1 MKSFS
6 VRNFEIRQGKR
17 PKGKK
22 MKVSLNWL
30 KRHVDL
36 PESVAEIEKALTS
49 IGLEVEGIEEPG
61 KVYDKLVVAKVLTCE
76 NHPDSDHLHITTVNN
91 GTETIQIVCGA
102 PNVAAGQ
109 TVVLAPI
116 GAELPMNDGTVLK
129 MKKSKIRGVES
140 FGMICAEDEI
150 GLSDDH
156 GGIMVLDDSIPAGTP
171 FVSLGMYDVCFELNV
186 TPNRPDALCH
196 RGVARELAAKFGREL
211 KSLSYNLVE
220 CEESAADAA
229 SLEVVPGCGC
239 SRYTGRVIKGVE
251 VKPSPSWL
259 AKLLHA
265 VGMNSIN
272 NVVDI
277 TNFILMD
284 VGQPLHSFDMDQLKG
299 SMIKVRRAVK
309 GEKIQTIDHTDH
321 ELTEAE
327 LVICDGD
334 RPVAVAGTMGGVES
348 EIVDSTKN
356 VFLESAYFNPTIVRK
371 QAKRLGISSD
381 SSYRFERGID
391 VTTQDEYSKYACA
404 MIQEVAGGKVF
415 KGSVE
420 YTGEDHPKELRKVEL
435 RVSRVAK
442 IIGMEVPAE
451 QIKSLLTG
459 INLAVA
465 GETAEAMTFVI
476 PGNRPDLEREVD
488 LIEEV
493 ARLVGFDNIPY
504 SLPKFTMQPND
515 LPAIEVMNRKIRK
528 TLSAMGLH
536 ECLSLRFTSKARTEA
551 IFGAES
557 DDDRRT
563 KPAPLLNPL
572 SEEQG
577 VVPTSLLPNLLKA
590 VAENEKNRPGS
601 IRLFEVAKGQFKRD
615 RKDVRDPGFDES
627 NLVALTIAG
636 AFDVDPLNDKPKQ
649 IDFAAFKGFV
659 VSFFKRLGLVVE
671 VRTPSKLEVFLHPG
685 KQAEVVCNG
694 TVVGTFGALHPSVL
708 GANDISY
715 ETFVLEANL
724 DLMEKE
730 SHKKI
735 IFQAFSR
742 QVPSS
747 RDISIEV
754 AKSMT
759 HEEIVARIKGFN
771 PKNLAKITLK
781 SIYEGEKIEAGKK
794 NMVYSLVYQAMDR
807 TLTDDEVNKAHNK
820 LRDKLVGNGDIVLR

>member
-1 MKSFS
+1 
-6 VRNFEIRQGKR
+6 
-17 PKGKK
+17 

-36 PESVAEIEKALTS
+36 PESVAEVEKALTS
-49 IGLEVEGIEEPG
+49 VGLEVEGIEEPG

-91 GTETIQIVCGA
+91 GKEVIQIVCGA

-116 GAELPMNDGTVLK
+116 GAELPMSDGTVLK

-211 KSLSYNLVE
+211 KPLTYNLVE
-220 CEESAADAA
+220 EAEAASSAA

-251 VKPSPSWL
+251 VKQSPSWL
-259 AKLLHA
+259 SKLLHT

-371 QAKRLGISSD
+371 QAKRLGIGSD

-391 VTTQDEYSKYACA
+391 VSTQDEYSKYACA
-404 MIQEVAGGKVF
+404 MIQKVAGGKVL
-415 KGSVE
+415 KGCVE
-420 YTGEDHPKELRKVEL
+420 YTGEDHQKELNKVDL

-442 IIGMEVPAE
+442 IIGMDIAADV
-451 QIKSLLTG
+451 IRKHLTS
-459 INLAVA
+459 INLKLVA
-465 GETAEAMTFVI
+465 ENGETMTFEI

-504 SLPKFTMQPND
+504 SLPKFTMQPNE
-515 LPAIEVMNRKIRK
+515 LPAVEVMNRKIRR

-536 ECLSLRFTSKARTEA
+536 ECLNLRFTSKARTEA
-551 IFGAES
+551 LFGAES
-557 DDDRRT
+557 DDRRT
-563 KPAPLLNPL
+563 KPAALLNPL
-572 SEEQG
+572 SEELG
-577 VVPTSLLPNLLKA
+577 VVPTSLLPNLLKN

-601 IRLFEVAKGQFKRD
+601 VRLFEVAKGQFKRD

-627 NLVALTIAG
+627 NLVALAIAG
-636 AFDVDPLNDKPKQ
+636 NFDVNPLNDKPAQ

-659 VSFFKRLGLVVE
+659 LSFFKRLGLVVE
-671 VRTPSKLEVFLHPG
+671 IRVPKTAENFLHPG
-685 KQAEVVCNG
+685 KQAEVVTTDGVVLG
-694 TVVGTFGALHPSVL
+694 TMGNLHPSAMKAL
-708 GANDISY
+708 EIGY
-715 ETFVLEANL
+715 ETYVLEANL
-724 DLMEKE
+724 DKMIEA

-754 AKSMT
+754 AKGMT
-759 HEEIVARIKGFN
+759 HEEILGRIKGLN
-771 PKNLAKITLK
+771 PKNLAKVVLK
-781 SIYEGEKIEAGKK
+781 SIYEGDKIEAGKK
-794 NMVYSLVYQAMDR
+794 NMVYSLTYQAMDR

-820 LRDKLVGNGDIVLR
+820 LRDKLVANGDIVLR

>member
-1 MKSFS
+1 
-6 VRNFEIRQGKR
+6 
-17 PKGKK
+17 
-22 MKVSLNWL
+22 MKVSLSWL

-116 GAELPMNDGTVLK
+116 GAELPMSDGTVLK

-196 RGVARELAAKFGREL
+196 RGVARELAAKFNRPL
-211 KSLSYNLVE
+211 KPLTYNLVE
-220 CEESAADAA
+220 EADAA
-229 SLEVVPGCGC
+229 SSAVSMEVVPGCGC
-239 SRYTGRVIKGVE
+239 SRYTARVIKGVE
-251 VKPSPSWL
+251 VKQSPSWL
-259 AKLLHA
+259 AKLLHT

-272 NVVDI
+272 NVVDV

-348 EIVDSTKN
+348 EIVDTTKN
-356 VFLESAYFNPTIVRK
+356 VLLESAYFNPTIVRK
-371 QAKRLGISSD
+371 QAKRLGIGSD

-391 VTTQDEYSKYACA
+391 TTTQDEYSKYACA
-404 MIQEVAGGKVF
+404 MIQEVAGGKVL
-415 KGSVE
+415 KGCVE
-420 YTGEDHPKELRKVEL
+420 YTGEDHQKELTKIDL

-442 IIGMEVPAE
+442 IIGMDIAADV
-451 QIKSLLTG
+451 IRKHLTS
-459 INLAVA
+459 INLKLAA
-465 GETAEAMTFVI
+465 ENGETMTFEI

-504 SLPKFTMQPND
+504 TMPKFTMQPNE
-515 LPAIEVMNRKIRK
+515 LPAVEVMNRKIRR

-536 ECLSLRFTSKARTEA
+536 ECLNLRFTSKARTEA
-551 IFGAES
+551 LFGAES
-557 DDDRRT
+557 DDRRS
-563 KPAPLLNPL
+563 KPALLLNPL
-572 SEEQG
+572 SEELG
-577 VVPTSLLPNLLKA
+577 AVPTSLLPNLLKN

-601 IRLFEVAKGQFKRD
+601 VRLFEVAKGQFKRE
-615 RKDVRDPGFDES
+615 RADVRDNGFDES
-627 NLVALTIAG
+627 NLLAMVVAG
-636 AFDVDPLNDKPKQ
+636 AFDVNPLNDKPAQ
-649 IDFAAFKGFV
+649 IDFAAFKGLV
-659 VSFFKRLGLVVE
+659 QTLFKRCGIVVDFRVPE
-671 VRTPSKLEVFLHPG
+671 KAEIFMHPG
-685 KQAEVVCNG
+685 KQTEIVCGKTVLG
-694 TVVGTFGALHPSVL
+694 TMGALHPSV
-708 GANDISY
+708 AKEFDIGY
-715 ETFVLEANL
+715 ETYVMEADL
-724 DLMEKE
+724 DKMIVA
-730 SHKKI
+730 SQKKI
-735 IFQAFSR
+735 TFQAFSR

-754 AKSMT
+754 DKGMT
-759 HEEIVARIKGFN
+759 HEEIIARIKGLN
-771 PKNLAKITLK
+771 PKNLAKIALK
-781 SIYEGEKIEAGKK
+781 SIYEGDKIEAGKK
-794 NMVYSLVYQAMDR
+794 NLVYSLVYQAMDR
-807 TLTDDEVNKAHNK
+807 TLTDDEVSKAHNK
-820 LRDKLVGNGDIVLR
+820 LRDKLVANGDITLR

>member
-1 MKSFS
+1 
-6 VRNFEIRQGKR
+6 
-17 PKGKK
+17 
-22 MKVSLNWL
+22 MKVSLSWL

-76 NHPDSDHLHITTVNN
+76 NHPDSDHLHITTVDN
-91 GTETIQIVCGA
+91 GKEVVQVVCGA

-116 GAELPMNDGTVLK
+116 GAELPMSDGSVLK

-211 KSLSYNLVE
+211 KPLAYNLVE
-220 CEESAADAA
+220 EAEAASSAA
-229 SLEVVPGCGC
+229 SVEVIPGCGC
-239 SRYTGRVIKGVE
+239 SRYTARVIKGVE
-251 VKPSPSWL
+251 VKQSPSWL
-259 AKLLHA
+259 AKLLHT

-299 SMIKVRRAVK
+299 SMIKVRRAAK

-348 EIVDSTKN
+348 EIVDTTKN
-356 VFLESAYFNPTIVRK
+356 VLLESAYFNPTIVRK
-371 QAKRLGISSD
+371 QAKRLGIGSD

-391 VTTQDEYSKYACA
+391 TTTQDEYSKYACA
-404 MIQEVAGGKVF
+404 MIQEVAGGKVL
-415 KGSVE
+415 KGCVE
-420 YTGEDHPKELRKVEL
+420 YTGEDHQKELTKIDL

-442 IIGMEVPAE
+442 IIGMDIAADV
-451 QIKSLLTG
+451 IRKHLTS
-459 INLAVA
+459 INLKLAA
-465 GETAEAMTFVI
+465 ENGETMTFEI

-504 SLPKFTMQPND
+504 SLPKFTMQPNE
-515 LPAIEVMNRKIRK
+515 LPAVEVMNRKIRR

-536 ECLSLRFTSKARTEA
+536 ECLNLRFTSKARTEA
-551 IFGAES
+551 LFGAES
-557 DDDRRT
+557 DDRRS
-563 KPAPLLNPL
+563 KPAALLNPL
-572 SEEQG
+572 SEELG
-577 VVPTSLLPNLLKA
+577 VVPTSLLPNLLKN

-601 IRLFEVAKGQFKRD
+601 VRLFEVAKGQFKRE
-615 RKDVRDPGFDES
+615 RADVRDNGFDES
-627 NLVALTIAG
+627 NLIALTVAG
-636 AFDVDPLNDKPKQ
+636 AFDVNPLNDKPAQ
-649 IDFAAFKGFV
+649 IDFAAFKGLV
-659 VSFFKRLGLVVE
+659 QSFFKRCGLVVE
-671 VRTPSKLEVFLHPG
+671 FRVPEKLEAFMHPG
-685 KQAEVVCNG
+685 KQTEIVCG
-694 TVVGTFGALHPSVL
+694 KTVL
-708 GANDISY
+708 G
-715 ETFVLEANL
+715 T
-724 DLMEKE
+724 MG
-730 SHKKI
+730 
-735 IFQAFSR
+735 
-742 QVPSS
+742 
-747 RDISIEV
+747 
-754 AKSMT
+754 
-759 HEEIVARIKGFN
+759 ARH
-771 PKNLAKITLK
+771 P
-781 SIYEGEKIEAGKK
+781 
-794 NMVYSLVYQAMDR
+794 
-807 TLTDDEVNKAHNK
+807 
-820 LRDKLVGNGDIVLR
+820 

>member
-1 MKSFS
+1 
-6 VRNFEIRQGKR
+6 
-17 PKGKK
+17 
-22 MKVSLNWL
+22 MKVSLSWL

-76 NHPDSDHLHITTVNN
+76 NHPDSDHLHITTVDN
-91 GTETIQIVCGA
+91 GKEVVQVVCGA

-109 TVVLAPI
+109 TVCLAPI
-116 GAELPMNDGTVLK
+116 GAELPMSDGTVLK

-196 RGVARELAAKFGREL
+196 RGVARELAAKFNRPL
-211 KSLSYNLVE
+211 KPLAYNLVE
-220 CEESAADAA
+220 EAEDASTA
-229 SLEVVPGCGC
+229 VSVEVVPGCGC
-239 SRYTGRVIKGVE
+239 SRYTARVIKGVE
-251 VKPSPSWL
+251 VKQSPSWL
-259 AKLLHA
+259 AKLLHT

-348 EIVDSTKN
+348 EIIDATKN
-356 VFLESAYFNPTIVRK
+356 VLLESAYFNPTIVRK
-371 QAKRLGISSD
+371 QAKRLGIGSD

-391 VTTQDEYSKYACA
+391 TTTQDEYSKYACA
-404 MIQEVAGGKVF
+404 MIQEVAGGKVL
-415 KGSVE
+415 KGCVE
-420 YTGEDHPKELRKVEL
+420 YTGDDHQKELTKIDL

-442 IIGMEVPAE
+442 IIGMDVPADV
-451 QIKSLLTG
+451 IRKHLTS
-459 INLAVA
+459 INLNLVA
-465 GETAEAMTFVI
+465 ENGETMTFEI

-504 SLPKFTMQPND
+504 SLPKFTMQPNE
-515 LPAIEVMNRKIRK
+515 LPAVEQMNRKIRR

-536 ECLSLRFTSKARTEA
+536 ECLNLRFTSKARTEA
-551 IFGAES
+551 LFGTDAS
-557 DDDRRT
+557 DRRAN
-563 KPAPLLNPL
+563 PATLLNPL
-572 SEEQG
+572 SEELG
-577 VVPTSLLPNLLKA
+577 VVPTSLLPNLLKN

-601 IRLFEVAKGQFKRD
+601 VRLFEVAKGQFKRE
-615 RKDVRDPGFDES
+615 RADVRDNGFDES
-627 NLVALTIAG
+627 NLVALVVAG
-636 AFDVDPLNDKPKQ
+636 AFDVNPLNDKPAQ
-649 IDFAAFKGFV
+649 IDFAAFKGLV
-659 VSFFKRLGLVVE
+659 QSFFKRCGIVVE
-671 VRTPSKLEVFLHPG
+671 FRVPEKLEAFMHPG
-685 KQAEVVCNG
+685 KQTEIVAGKTVLG
-694 TVVGTFGALHPSVL
+694 TMGALHPSVAKTCEI
-708 GANDISY
+708 GY
-715 ETFVLEANL
+715 ETYVMEADL
-724 DLMEKE
+724 DKMIVA
-730 SHKKI
+730 SQKKI

-742 QVPSS
+742 QVPST
-747 RDISIEV
+747 RDISLEV
-754 AKSMT
+754 AKSLT
-759 HEEIVARIKGFN
+759 HEEIVARIKGLN

-781 SIYEGEKIEAGKK
+781 SIYEGDKIEAGKK
-794 NMVYSLVYQAMDR
+794 NMVYSLTYQTMDR

-820 LRDKLVGNGDIVLR
+820 LRDKLVANGDIVLR

>member
-1 MKSFS
+1 
-6 VRNFEIRQGKR
+6 
-17 PKGKK
+17 

-76 NHPDSDHLHITTVNN
+76 NHPDSDHLHITTVSD
-91 GTETIQIVCGA
+91 GKETLQVVCGA

-116 GAELPMNDGTVLK
+116 GAELPLPDGTKLK

-156 GGIMVLDDSIPAGTP
+156 GGIMVLDDSIAAGTP

-196 RGVARELAAKFGREL
+196 RGVARELAAKFNRPL
-211 KSLSYNLVE
+211 KPLTYNLVE
-220 CEESAADAA
+220 EAEAASSAATV
-229 SLEVVPGCGC
+229 EVIPGCGC
-239 SRYTGRVIKGVE
+239 SRYTARVIKDVD

-259 AKLLHA
+259 AKLLHT

-272 NVVDI
+272 NVVDV

-309 GEKIQTIDHTDH
+309 GEKIETIDHTDH

-356 VFLESAYFNPTIVRK
+356 VLLESAYFNPTIVRK

-391 VTTQDEYSKYACA
+391 TTTQDEYSKYACGL
-404 MIQEVAGGKVF
+404 IQEVAGGKVL
-415 KGSVE
+415 KGCVE
-420 YTGEDHPKELRKVEL
+420 YTGDDHQKELLKVDL

-459 INLAVA
+459 IDLKLVA
-465 GETAEAMTFVI
+465 ESGETMTFEI

-493 ARLVGFDNIPY
+493 ARLVGLDNIPPT
-504 SLPKFTMQPND
+504 LPKFTMQPND
-515 LPAIEVMNRKIRK
+515 LPAVEVMNRKIRRS
-528 TLSAMGLH
+528 LSAMGLH
-536 ECLSLRFTSKARTEA
+536 ECLNLRFTSKARTEA
-551 IFGAES
+551 LFGATS
-557 DDDRRT
+557 DDRRSN
-563 KPAPLLNPL
+563 PAALLNPL
-572 SEEQG
+572 SEELG
-577 VVPTSLLPNLLKA
+577 VVPTSLLPNLLKN

-601 IRLFEVAKGQFKRD
+601 VRLFEVAKGQFKRE
-615 RKDVRDPGFDES
+615 RTDVRDNGFDES
-627 NLVALTIAG
+627 NLVALVVAG
-636 AFDVDPLNDKPKQ
+636 AFDVNPLNDKPAQ
-649 IDFAAFKGFV
+649 IDFTAFKGLIQT
-659 VSFFKRLGLVVE
+659 FFKRCGLVVE
-671 VRTPSKLEVFLHPG
+671 FRVPAKLETFMHPG
-685 KQAEVVCNG
+685 KQTEIVMGNTVLG
-694 TVVGTFGALHPSVL
+694 TMGALHPSVAKAFEI
-708 GANDISY
+708 GY
-715 ETFVLEANL
+715 ETYVMEADL
-724 DLMEKE
+724 DKMIAE

-735 IFQAFSR
+735 TFQAFSR
-742 QVPSS
+742 QVPST
-747 RDISIEV
+747 RDISLEV

-759 HEEIVARIKGFN
+759 HEEIVARIKGLN
-771 PKNLAKITLK
+771 PKNLAKIVLK
-781 SIYEGEKIEAGKK
+781 TIYEGDKIEAGKK
-794 NMVYSLVYQAMDR
+794 NLVYGLTYQAMDK

-820 LRDKLVGNGDIVLR
+820 LREKLIANGDIVLR